1 MSKEAEW
8 NNHFNIGVDSIDNAH
23 RKLFSIVRKLI
34 HLNKDENNGQ
44 WACAEGIKYF
54 KNYAIDHFADEEA
67 YMQSIGYEGYEV
79 HKRLHDDMR
88 YKTLPALEKDLTESN
103 YSQESIHHFLG
114 SCLGWLT
121 AHIMIE
127 DRAITGRVPN
137 KWKKDN
143 AGADRDAL
151 KDALSA
157 TIREIFRLQP
167 QVVSEHYSGDD
178 FGTSLIIR
186 LTYHSKDRKRV
197 KIYMLLEESLVLR
210 TVSAMLNIPLNKM
223 DKLVMNAGRELA
235 LQIAEQLG
243 MHCGLS
249 SQYQLES
256 SHFMTAEQFRK
267 TFYLEVFDYSLLFNT
282 GCGYFAF
289 SVTVSESEKYP
300 QAAASSAGKT
310 A

>member
-8 NNHFNIGVDSIDNAH
+8 NKRFNIGVDSIDNAH
-23 RKLFSIVRKLI
+23 RKLFSIVRKLV
-34 HLNKDENNGQ
+34 HLSRDENNGQ

-54 KNYAIDHFADEEA
+54 KSYAIEHFTDEEA

-88 YKTLPALEKDLTESN
+88 YKTLPALEAELTESD

-114 SCLGWLT
+114 ICLGWLT

-127 DRAITGRVPN
+127 DRAITGRVSN

-143 AGADRDAL
+143 AGASLNAL
-151 KDALSA
+151 EDALSV
-157 TIREIFRLQP
+157 TIQEIFRLQT
-167 QVVSEHYSGDD
+167 QIVSEHYSADD
-178 FGTSLIIR
+178 FGASMIIR
-186 LTYHSKDRKRV
+186 LIYRSKDGK
-197 KIYMLLEESLVLR
+197 KIHLFMVLEESLVLQA
-210 TVSAMLNIPLNKM
+210 VSAMLDMPLNKM

-235 LQIAEQLG
+235 LRIAEQLG
-243 MHCGLS
+243 IHCGMT

-267 TFYLEVFDYSLLFNT
+267 TFYLEIFDYSLLFNT
-282 GCGYFAF
+282 GRGYFAF
-289 SVTVSESEKYP
+289 CVKLQETS
-300 QAAASSAGKT
+300 
-310 A
+310 